1 MERKIVSFR
10 ITDEEKKLLKAYLDK
25 IRNQED
31 TEPEPEPEPE
41 QKEQQ
46 EPQKTTEPV
55 RDADVQKFLDT
66 AEKWYNAM
74 KQLVEIGTIKQIP
87 EIFKC
92 GYQQQVSSSGIVS
105 GGIAELPPFVEDVL
119 NGGTYPN
126 PEDCTEEERAVL
138 YDAKFKVLFKTY
150 IQAKDDRVRMNLRQ
164 SMLATVN
171 EILG

>member
-10 ITDEEKKLLKAYLDK
+10 ITDEEKERLKAYLDK
-25 IRNQED
+25 IRKQED
-31 TEPEPEPEPE
+31 TKPEPEPE

-55 RDADVQKFLDT
+55 RAADVQQFLDT
-66 AEKWYNAM
+66 AEKWYGAM

-87 EIFKC
+87 QIFI
-92 GYQQQVSSSGIVS
+92 GGAPVQQISPTGIVS
-105 GGIAELPPFVEDVL
+105 GATVELPPFVEDVL
-119 NGGTYPN
+119 TGGTYPN

-138 YDAKFKVLFKTY
+138 YDAKFKALFKAYT
-150 IQAKDDRVRMNLRQ
+150 QAKDDRVRNNLRE
-164 SMLATVN
+164 SVFALVR